1 MVLSPA
7 TVVASSLHT
16 IRWIPAL
23 GILLAGLG
31 SLLLG
36 AGMVELALPML
47 PTGTAYSPRASGETM
62 TAQVAPLAP
71 SQSAGGRNWG
81 SGWSGAAEVGP
92 ARQGQSGGSVAC
104 LGHDL
109 VAGRRTESAH
119 LAIVALPESGAC
131 GDVRDALKVIA
142 AVRYV
147 GSEMSA
153 WRCVITE
160 LACHSPAQTNSDDRI
175 ATALFAPTHLQ
186 SSASSGADMQ
196 ESDPQVPPEG
206 WDVRWDLFEIA
217 GAQRGDWNRQ
227 CPCPVYPSDNP
238 LHGPR

>member
-1 MVLSPA
+1 MVLPPA

-36 AGMVELALPML
+36 AGMAELAIPTLPA
-47 PTGTAYSPRASGETM
+47 GTASSPRASDETI
-62 TAQVAPLAP
+62 TARVAPLAS
-71 SQSAGGRNWG
+71 SQSAGVRNWG

-92 ARQGQSGGSVAC
+92 ARQGQSGGSVDC

-109 VAGRRTESAH
+109 VAGRRTEFAH
-119 LAIVALPESGAC
+119 RAIVALPESGAC
-131 GDVRDALKVIA
+131 VDVHDALMVMA

-147 GSEMSA
+147 GSGKSS
-153 WRCVITE
+153 WRCVMTE

-175 ATALFAPTHLQ
+175 ATALFAPTRLQ

-227 CPCPVYPSDNP
+227 CPCPVYPSGNP